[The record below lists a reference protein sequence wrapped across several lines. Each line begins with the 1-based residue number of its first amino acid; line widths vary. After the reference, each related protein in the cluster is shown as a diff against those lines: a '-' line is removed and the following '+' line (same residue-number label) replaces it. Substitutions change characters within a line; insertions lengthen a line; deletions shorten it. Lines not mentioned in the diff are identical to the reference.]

1 MKQFNISFLAATIL
15 RLFDVYIATGLT
27 PPRSIVHML
36 GNWLT
41 DIGQNKCMLVFVEV
55 AAIIWGIWYTRND
68 LIFEKKYVTSFIQA
82 IFREHING
90 YFFQRNILVT
100 FFSSEDTRETTRSTS
115 KALEVIA
122 LDVFIN
128 NECTNN
134 NRICVFHF
142 FPIIWCSLILSIV
155 IDR

>member
-1 MKQFNISFLAATIL
+1 MVQIWSVIYATIVKQFNISFLAATIL

-100 FFSSEDTRETTRSTS
+100 FFFLQRIRGRPPVQRAKLWRS
-115 KALEVIA
+115 L
-122 LDVFIN
+122 L
-128 NECTNN
+128 
-134 NRICVFHF
+134 
-142 FPIIWCSLILSIV
+142 
-155 IDR
+155 